1 MTYFSA
7 NSQVG
12 VWHLQVTLQELLLY
26 NDPMNP
32 IHAKREAE
40 ELIRKADT
48 NKDGKLSTIEVLVQA
63 ATFMASK
70 AVNAAKNIHEEF

>member
-1 MTYFSA
+1 
-7 NSQVG
+7 
-12 VWHLQVTLQELLLY
+12 
-26 NDPMNP
+26 MNP